1 MKASY
6 DGYSACPIYVG
17 ENKLILAE
25 FLYDGKVKFFIFYII
40 FLALRNFLEVIRLT
54 KLFIIFVKK
63 IRVFICIYETCAKR
77 YVVWKKLYYQTKLL
91 NSNK

>member
-40 FLALRNFLEVIRLT
+40 FFSPQ
-54 KLFIIFVKK
+54 KLFGAHK
-63 IRVFICIYETCAKR
+63 INQVIY
-77 YVVWKKLYYQTKLL
+77 YFY
-91 NSNK
+91 